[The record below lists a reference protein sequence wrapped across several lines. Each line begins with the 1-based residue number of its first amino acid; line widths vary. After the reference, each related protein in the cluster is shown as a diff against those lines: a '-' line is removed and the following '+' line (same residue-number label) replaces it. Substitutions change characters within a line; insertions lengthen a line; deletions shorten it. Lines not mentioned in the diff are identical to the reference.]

1 MMRRS
6 LERTQ
11 QLELKKK
18 YSWGAPLA
26 IGPGGHDACDK
37 LSTSTMNLPKP
48 TEPPMSKR
56 LSSSTVAISYSPD
69 RAPLG
74 PLNPSYKSSPTRN
87 IEKKKAT
94 STSISGAGDD
104 RNQKECSKYPLSS
117 SLWISDSGSV
127 LPVHLTRTENPHQL
141 LPTKVIIK
149 YSFEMRSFYVA
160 QADLEFLGSSNPP
173 ASTS

>member
-87 IEKKKAT
+87 IEKKKGNSRKRKRRNRKRKRKERQARRL
-94 STSISGAGDD
+94 SG
-104 RNQKECSKYPLSS
+104 RLRKSYC
-117 SLWISDSGSV
+117 
-127 LPVHLTRTENPHQL
+127 
-141 LPTKVIIK
+141 
-149 YSFEMRSFYVA
+149 
-160 QADLEFLGSSNPP
+160 
-173 ASTS
+173 